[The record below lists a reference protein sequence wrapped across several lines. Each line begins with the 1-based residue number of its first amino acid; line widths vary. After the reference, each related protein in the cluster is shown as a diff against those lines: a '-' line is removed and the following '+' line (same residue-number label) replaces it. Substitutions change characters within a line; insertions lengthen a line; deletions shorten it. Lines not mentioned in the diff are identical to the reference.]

1 MKIISRV
8 GEKLL
13 PASLRAE
20 LGPVLVFT
28 GAGAALCAGT
38 CRLVTWGWARLRERL
53 DLRESLAAIAA
64 GIGAA
69 GYSAWHAPR
78 IAVFAI
84 PAALLAWCVAA
95 WTVAPPADVEPEAP
109 VEAEEQPAANAPED
123 VYAATLE
130 WIRRLIGDNQGVH
143 LRDLLDH
150 AQAHGMFTGLD
161 VAALR
166 AHLERW
172 DIPVRDSVRVRG
184 LGVTVGI
191 RKDDLP
197 PLPEAS
203 PESGGQ
209 DPPETQ
215 LHAV

>member
-1 MKIISRV
+1 MKIISRA
-8 GEKLL
+8 GERLL
-13 PASLRAE
+13 PPWLRAE
-20 LGPVLVFT
+20 LKPVLAFT
-28 GAGAALCAGT
+28 GAGTALWSGT
-38 CRLVTWGWARLRERL
+38 CKLASWGWARLRERL
-53 DLRESLAAIAA
+53 DLRESLGTVAA
-64 GIGAA
+64 GIGIAA
-69 GYSAWHAPR
+69 YSAWHAPR
-78 IAVFAI
+78 IAAFAI

-95 WTVAPPADVEPEAP
+95 WAVAPPTDVGSEAP
-109 VEAEEQPAANAPED
+109 LEAEEQSAANSPED
-123 VYAATLE
+123 VHAATLE

>member
-1 MKIISRV
+1 MKIITSV
-8 GEKLL
+8 GERLL
-13 PASLRAE
+13 PHWLRDE
-20 LGPVLVFT
+20 LKPVLAFA
-28 GAGAALCAGT
+28 GAGTALWAGT
-38 CRLVTWGWARLRERL
+38 CKLVTWCWAQLRERF
-53 DLRESLAAIAA
+53 DLRES
-64 GIGAA
+64 IGAVAASIGIA
-69 GYSAWHAPR
+69 GYSAWHAPH
-78 IAVFAI
+78 IAAFAI
-84 PAALLAWCVAA
+84 PAAVVAWCVAA
-95 WTVAPPADVEPEAP
+95 WAVAPPPDVAPEAP
-109 VEAEEQPAANAPED
+109 VEAKEQPAANTPED
-123 VYAATLE
+123 VHAATLD

-150 AQAHGMFTGLD
+150 AQAHAMFTGLD

-166 AHLERW
+166 AHLDRW
-172 DIPVRDSVRVRG
+172 GIPVRDSVRVRG